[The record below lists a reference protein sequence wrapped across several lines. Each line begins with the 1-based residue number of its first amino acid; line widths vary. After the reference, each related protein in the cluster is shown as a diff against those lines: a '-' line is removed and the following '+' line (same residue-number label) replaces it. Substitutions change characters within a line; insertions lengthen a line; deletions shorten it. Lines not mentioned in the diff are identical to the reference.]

1 MDDDTFIYSPVPEPP
16 PRRVFGGLGRWPAA
30 LIAAGG
36 LLIGGGIGGF
46 VIASAAT
53 PSASPT
59 PSPSHSGAAPATPGT
74 PGHHCTHMGGSSPGN
89 STSNAAFYY

>member
-1 MDDDTFIYSPVPEPP
+1 MDDDTFIYSPVPVPP

-36 LLIGGGIGGF
+36 LLIGGGVGGF

-53 PSASPT
+53 SPSASPS
-59 PSPSHSGAAPATPGT
+59 PSPSHSGAT
-74 PGHHCTHMGGSSPGN
+74 PGHHCTSGN
-89 STSNAAFYY
+89 STSSAAFYY